1 MNAPAARARRA
12 PRAVMT
18 PAEGSMVAFE
28 DRAGVPATIAAAL
41 SFDGPC
47 PDVAEL
53 GARVDERWSPLAAL
67 HRVIAPRA
75 DGRPRRPYAWNAPAP
90 APAPAA
96 AAARPRVVAAAPG
109 GLAAHV
115 GALLEE
121 PLPPGGPL
129 WGLDL
134 LPGDSGFTLVLRA
147 HHALLDGASVG
158 TLLRALSDTPEA
170 PAPPPGAPPLPPGR
184 WARARAAL
192 GSVGAAFPP
201 GRALGFNG
209 RVDQARSVAWAGV
222 PMAEFEAA
230 RAALP
235 GARATVNDVFLAAVA
250 GAVRRVVTEGT
261 GAGVRAMVPVN
272 LRGPERHDEI
282 GTVIG
287 GARLALPVASADP
300 VARLRA
306 VHGAMA
312 RAKRR
317 YGPGGLTRLI
327 DVLAV
332 PAPGAA
338 GALTGRLLGS
348 PALWNVLCSNIRLN
362 DAPLAVAGR
371 RLREAFVAT
380 CLPPRMGF
388 VAVLTRYADAC
399 TVAFTSDGAH
409 RERAAPLA
417 EAVREEVAALA
428 SGALPGAGG

>member
-1 MNAPAARARRA
+1 MNAPASRATRA
-12 PRAVMT
+12 PHTVMT
-18 PAEGSMVAFE
+18 PAEGSMVAFD
-28 DRAGVPATIAAAL
+28 DRAGVPATIAAVL

-67 HRVIAPRA
+67 HRTIVPRP
-75 DGRPRRPYAWNAPAP
+75 DGRPRRPYAWHAPGAP
-90 APAPAA
+90 SP
-96 AAARPRVVAAAPG
+96 AARPRLVDAANG
-109 GLAAHV
+109 REGLAAHV

-134 LPGDSGFTLVLRA
+134 LPGDNGFTLVLRA

-158 TLLRALSDTPEA
+158 TLLRALSDTPEVL
-170 PAPPPGAPPLPPGR
+170 PPPAGAPPLPPGR
-184 WARARAAL
+184 WARAGAAL
-192 GSVGAAFPP
+192 GSGRSAFPP
-201 GRALGFNG
+201 GRALGFN
-209 RVDQARSVAWAGV
+209 RPVDQARSVAWAGV

-250 GAVRRVVTEGT
+250 GALRRVVTD
-261 GAGVRAMVPVN
+261 GASVRAMVPVN

-287 GARLALPVASADP
+287 GARVALPVAMADP

-306 VHGAMA
+306 VRDAMA
-312 RAKRR
+312 RTKRR
-317 YGPGGLTRLI
+317 YEPGGLTRLI

-338 GALTGRLLGS
+338 GALIGHLLGS
-348 PALWNVLCSNIRLN
+348 PSLWNVLCSNIRLH
-362 DAPLAVAGR
+362 DGPLEVAGR

-409 RERAAPLA
+409 RALAAPLA
-417 EAVREEVAALA
+417 DAVREEVATLA
-428 SGALPGAGG
+428 SGALPVAGP